1 MLIIRWTQFLYRISR
16 KYVYNSILVSNI
28 EINEFQ
34 YGKLIFSFVIYLIS
48 SMSSEYHS
56 SDYSHWDEEG
66 LREGE
71 FKRWYGNGNI
81 REQKFY
87 RNGKL
92 EGSYKSWYEN
102 GQISSHG
109 FYKNGKWDG
118 ERRVWNY
125 SGNLMM
131 QAFYRNDDAE
141 GMVKCWHSNG
151 IPEICS
157 FWKNGKKEGIRKY
170 WSEDGCLLER
180 EFYRNSIRIN
190 FLNQN
195 EQQGFSQ
202 IKRMFRKNMIRL
214 LDTILISD
222 LAKLCL

>member
-1 MLIIRWTQFLYRISR
+1 
-16 KYVYNSILVSNI
+16 
-28 EINEFQ
+28 
-34 YGKLIFSFVIYLIS
+34 
-48 SMSSEYHS
+48 MSSEYCS

-71 FKRWYGNGNI
+71 FKRWYGNGRI
-81 REQKFY
+81 REQRFY

-92 EGSYKSWYEN
+92 EGAYKSWYEN
-102 GQISSHG
+102 GQISAHG
-109 FYKNGKWDG
+109 FYKNGKWEG
-118 ERRVWNY
+118 ERRVWHYN
-125 SGNLMM
+125 GNLMM
-131 QAFYRNDDAE
+131 QMFCRNDDAE
-141 GMVKCWHSNG
+141 GKVKCW
-151 IPEICS
+151 
-157 FWKNGKKEGIRKY
+157 
-170 WSEDGCLLER
+170 SEEGCLLER

-222 LAKLCL
+222 LAKLCS